1 MSTPPPRPQVQ
12 TIAPIR
18 VASLLRTIDTFRA
31 QGAMWTDL
39 LAFLKQHNI
48 QAIGPRQAIVHS
60 CDAPDIV
67 VEVCVPIAE
76 NVEMPVNNQGVR
88 AYMLEGVKAVVGELV
103 GPMQDVSQ
111 VHEAVARWAREHK
124 FAVTGPVREVY
135 KRIPMGEEGA
145 EDVGWDLVEVEVQL
159 PI

>member
-1 MSTPPPRPQVQ
+1 MSTLPPRPQVQ
-12 TIAPIR
+12 TIAPFR
-18 VASLLRTIDTFRA
+18 VASLTRTIDNFHKQA
-31 QGAMWTDL
+31 DMWTDL
-39 LAFLKQHNI
+39 LAFLKKHNI

-60 CDAPDIV
+60 CSAPDIV
-67 VEVCVPIAE
+67 VEVCVPIGDD
-76 NVEMPVNNQGVR
+76 VEMPVNNEGVR
-88 AYMLEGVKAVVGELV
+88 AHKLDEIKAVVGELV

-111 VHEAVARWAREHK
+111 VHEAVSRWAREHK

-145 EDVGWDLVEVEVQL
+145 EDVSWDLVEVEVQL